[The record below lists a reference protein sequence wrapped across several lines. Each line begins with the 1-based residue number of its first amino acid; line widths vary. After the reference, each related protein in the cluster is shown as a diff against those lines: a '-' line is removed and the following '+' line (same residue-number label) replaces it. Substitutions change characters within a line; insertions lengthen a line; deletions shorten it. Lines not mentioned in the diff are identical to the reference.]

1 MQLIIY
7 VMKIGTLR
15 TKSMT
20 VLESSVGWDSG
31 AEDIDDDCD
40 VFIMIFCCE
49 SLSKCLGGIWFLAI
63 QKLRAWGDTP
73 KKAAT
78 SLFRLRPWFIIRLF
92 IISFTFSIIIN
103 YFCIFYLYIQFCLNK
118 IN

>member
-1 MQLIIY
+1 
-7 VMKIGTLR
+7 
-15 TKSMT
+15 MT
-20 VLESSVGWDSG
+20 VLESSVGWDPG
-31 AEDIDDDCD
+31 VRDIDDGSEG
-40 VFIMIFCCE
+40 FIIIFCCE

-78 SLFRLRPWFIIRLF
+78 SRFRLRPLFIIRLF

-103 YFCIFYLYIQFCLNK
+103 NYCIFYLFIQNCLNK